1 MNNLMNI
8 ILMDLDNYFES
19 YSTSY
24 KIISTTKTFLSI
36 ELVTTRCTLD
46 NLCNY
51 DNVIEQLELSN
62 TLYNISQRITIDF
75 DNNIYT
81 YIAKIKSYYR
91 SQYEVI
97 NKIVENDFTQFISK
111 VNYLSYNY
119 PIFNKTKENV
129 A

>member
-1 MNNLMNI
+1 MNI

-19 YSTSY
+19 HSTSY

-36 ELVTTRCTLD
+36 EFVTTRCTLD

>member
-1 MNNLMNI
+1 MSNLMNI
-8 ILMDLDNYFES
+8 VLMDLDNYFDS
-19 YSTSY
+19 YSTNY
-24 KIISTTKTFLSI
+24 KIISITKTFLSI

-51 DNVIEQLELSN
+51 NNAVEQLELSN
-62 TLYNISQRITIDF
+62 TLYNISQIITIDF
-75 DNNIYT
+75 DNNSYT
-81 YIAKIKSYYR
+81 YIAKIKGYYR
-91 SQYEVI
+91 NQYEVI
-97 NKIVENDFTQFISK
+97 NKIVENNFIQFIRK